1 LRGEE
6 DGRKEERRGGE
17 KMRRMKFVVRKV
29 KECLVREG
37 KVFSVRKW
45 GGVSKES
52 VVFVEDVGVCEKRCV
67 KRIERKEELEE
78 FVGLSGLR
86 SVNEWWKW
94 CVKFGCGE
102 GGWLWEV
109 KVVKREKGGLELWL

>member
-1 LRGEE
+1 
-6 DGRKEERRGGE
+6 
-17 KMRRMKFVVRKV
+17 MREMKFVVRKV

-37 KVFSVRKW
+37 RVFSVRKW
-45 GGVSKES
+45 GGVGKGS
-52 VVFVEDVGVCEKRCV
+52 VVFVEGVGVCLKRCV
-67 KRIERKEELEE
+67 RWIEKKEELEE

-86 SVNEWWKW
+86 SVEEWWRW

-109 KVVKREKGGLELWL
+109 KICEGGKLERGLEKWC

>member
-1 LRGEE
+1 V
-6 DGRKEERRGGE
+6 DGRKEEKRGGE

-45 GGVSKES
+45 GGVGKGS